1 MTYSN
6 MWPRNEWA
14 LKHLNWALVLYP
26 LLAYIPFLIVM
37 LFLVSAA
44 PDNSGSITII
54 VLLSCALVVW
64 GWYLSVWNLKH
75 KGRSLWNL
83 LYLLI
88 PWIGGIVFFCISS
101 KDQLDKENLE
111 REEREKYR
119 EEYWKRVEAEK
130 QDKGQF

>member
-1 MTYSN
+1 MAYSN

-26 LLAYIPFLIVM
+26 LLAYIPFFIVM
-37 LFLVSAA
+37 VVLVSAA

-54 VLLSCALVVW
+54 VLLSCALVGW

-83 LYLLI
+83 LYLFI
-88 PWIGGIVFFCISS
+88 PWIGGIVFLCVGN
-101 KDQLDKENLE
+101 KDQLAKEKAE
-111 REEREKYR
+111 REESEKNS
-119 EEYWKRVEAEK
+119 EEYRKRAEAEK
-130 QDKGQF
+130 PGRVGW

>member
-14 LKHLNWALVLYP
+14 LKHLNWAWVLYP
-26 LLAYIPFLIVM
+26 LLAYIPFFIIMVV
-37 LFLVSAA
+37 LVSAA
-44 PDNSGSITII
+44 PDNSGSTAII
-54 VLLSCALVVW
+54 VLLSCALVGW

-88 PWIGGIVFFCISS
+88 PWIGGIVFLCISN
-101 KDQLDKENLE
+101 KAQLAKENAE
-111 REEREKYR
+111 REEREKYH
-119 EEYWKRVEAEK
+119 EEYWRRAEAEK
-130 QDKGQF
+130 QDKGY